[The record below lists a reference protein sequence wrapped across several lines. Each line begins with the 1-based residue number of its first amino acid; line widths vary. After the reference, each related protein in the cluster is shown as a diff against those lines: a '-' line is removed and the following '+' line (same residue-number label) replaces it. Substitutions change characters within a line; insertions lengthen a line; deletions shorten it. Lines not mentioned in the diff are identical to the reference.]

1 MGVLHMGLD
10 MDFSK
15 WPKYMKVR
23 GLDKLKYLI
32 ESDRKRLKY
41 TPKDIVDDMLDLLP
55 KELWSNPSATFLDIC
70 SKSGVFLDRIYWRL
84 ELGLEKI
91 IPDDLDR
98 SDHIITKQIF
108 GLSLSKE
115 MAEISRG
122 VVYGTYRANHPNA
135 FTMQFKDESGNI
147 KVMERNVDTNIKHNY
162 EDILKDETGQL
173 FRDTVKEAFGDMKFD
188 VVVGNPPYN
197 KGMDL
202 DFVNLG
208 FNLCQKYCVMITP
221 AKWQTSEADQRV
233 SSKISYGEFRKKLVK
248 HMSEVVFY
256 PDAGDVFDIGL
267 KGGISYFVMDKD
279 EHEKCTVTNKMKN
292 QPIFNS
298 IEVRDIRGAETLL
311 NIGNEINMALKNYRK
326 FIFNSVNTNLKYL
339 VVNSNKVIGAKGNC
353 FLIDGTATVLSKS
366 EIIKRG
372 NPINTDVVFASDSEC
387 ECKSFI
393 SWIDTKLVRFLVL
406 INLNKLGPV
415 MTNDY
420 FRFVPAPPSGKFDHI
435 YTDQELYQAFNLP
448 QKYIDVI
455 EAVIKE
461 RK

>member
-1 MGVLHMGLD
+1 MSILD
-10 MDFSK
+10 TMLTG
-15 WPKYMKVR
+15 KVT
-23 GLDKLKYLI
+23 
-32 ESDRKRLKY
+32 S
-41 TPKDIVDDMLDLLP
+41 DIVLTPDNVAKDMVDLL
-55 KELWSNPSATFLDIC
+55 SNEVWTSESTFLDIAT
-70 SKSGVFLDRIYWRL
+70 KGGIFLKLIYDKL
-84 ELGLEKI
+84 MNSTDLINKF
-91 IPDDLDR
+91 PDEASR
-98 SDHIITKQIF
+98 RNHILQNQIY
-108 GLSLSKE
+108 GLSVNDFCAALSQ
-115 MAEISRG
+115 RRL
-122 VVYGTYRANHPNA
+122 YGKMDNN
-135 FTMQFKDESGNI
+135 SNI
-147 KVMERNVDTNIKHNY
+147 KCINGYYDIIRDDRRFKLTIERTFK
-162 EDILKDETGQL
+162 K
-173 FRDTVKEAFGDMKFD
+173 MKFD
-188 VVVGNPPYN
+188 VVIGNPPYN
-197 KGMDL
+197 RGMDL
-202 DFVNLG
+202 AFVNKG
-208 FNLCQKYCVMITP
+208 FDLCTKYCVMITP

-233 SSKISYGEFRKKLVK
+233 SSTISYGEFRKKLVK

-311 NIGNEINMALKNYRK
+311 NIGNEINMELKNYRK

-366 EIIKRG
+366 EIIERG

-393 SWIDTKLVRFLVL
+393 SWIDTKLVRFMVL

-435 YTDQELYQAFNLP
+435 YTDEELYKAFNLP